1 MDITVTMSEDE
12 IIHAIKNY
20 MADQDVVTLNK
31 EVEVNLVA
39 GRGVNGHSAVISIK
53 GNAAINGVTHIGSI
67 PCTTMSPE
75 PKAFLQEG
83 IGLDDPTEP
92 AEEVEVTRRKRG
104 PNKPKSIVEDT
115 HNETVNLFT
124 DAVAEDTVSD
134 NDITEDIMADMPVV
148 ESQSMEVESLFG

>member
-53 GNAAINGVTHIGSI
+53 GNAAINGVTHLGSI
-67 PCTTMSPE
+67 PCTM
-75 PKAFLQEG
+75 QEG

>member
-53 GNAAINGVTHIGSI
+53 GSAAINEVTHLGSI
-67 PCTTMSPE
+67 PCNTLSTE
-75 PKAFLQEG
+75 PKELLQEG

-92 AEEVEVTRRKRG
+92 EEVEVTRRKRG

-124 DAVAEDTVSD
+124 DAVEEDTVSD